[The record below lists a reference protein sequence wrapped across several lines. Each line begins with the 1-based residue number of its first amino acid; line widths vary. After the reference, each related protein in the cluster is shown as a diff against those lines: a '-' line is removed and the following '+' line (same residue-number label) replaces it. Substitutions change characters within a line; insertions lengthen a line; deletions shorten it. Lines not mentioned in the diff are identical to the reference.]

1 MKRTMMLRLGIAL
14 VGVGA
19 MAAAWVS
26 QHMFGMQP
34 CPWCVLQRA
43 IFGALALIAVL
54 GLPLMKW
61 RWVGLALDFSGLALA
76 LSGVAAAC
84 WQHFKAAAQASCN
97 LTLADKII
105 SAFHLDTLWPGMFSA
120 TASCA
125 DAAVDLLGLPYEYW
139 SLGLFALTAATW
151 VGLIWVRRPPSAS

>member
-1 MKRTMMLRLGIAL
+1 MKRTTMLRLGIAL

-26 QHMFGMQP
+26 QHMYGMQP

-43 IFGALALIAVL
+43 IFGALVLVAVL
-54 GLPLMKW
+54 SLSLA
-61 RWVGLALDFSGLALA
+61 RWPWVRLALDFLGLSLA
-76 LSGVAAAC
+76 FSGVAAAC

-97 LTLADKII
+97 LTLADKIVA
-105 SAFHLDTLWPGMFSA
+105 AFQLDTLWPGMFSA

-125 DAAVDLLGLPYEYW
+125 DAAVDLFRLPYEYW
-139 SLGLFALTAATW
+139 SLALFALLAAAW
-151 VGLIWVRRPPSAS
+151 GGLIWKRRAQSAS